1 MKVTQEDII
10 NFNNLYLKLQTY
22 AAVARET
29 GFSASTIKKYI
40 IPGYQPAEIKQI
52 KKFTGE
58 LPDVD
63 YTIFRKKDWAE
74 FIQLSDEEVKEIEE
88 FWEELVI

>member
-10 NFNNLYLKLQTY
+10 NFNNLYLKLRTY

-29 GFSASTIKKYI
+29 GVSASTVKKYI
-40 IPGYQPAEIKQI
+40 IPGYQPAEIKEV

-63 YTIFRKKDWAE
+63 YKIFREESWVD
-74 FIQLSDEEVKEIEE
+74 FIQLSDEEVKEIHE
-88 FWEELVI
+88 FWEELAI